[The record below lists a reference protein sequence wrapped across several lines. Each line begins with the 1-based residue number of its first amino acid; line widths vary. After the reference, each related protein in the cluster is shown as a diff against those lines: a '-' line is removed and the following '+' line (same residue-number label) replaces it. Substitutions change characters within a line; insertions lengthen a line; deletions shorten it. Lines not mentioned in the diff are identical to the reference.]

1 MRTKSL
7 VVAVGAAGLVLG
19 TGTAA
24 QAWPGPHVT
33 VAIDG
38 SADFTTIQAAVDAVP
53 QGNPST
59 FTIKIKPGVYQGQV
73 IIPSTKP
80 YIVLR
85 GQGGDPTQVVIT
97 DNRANGTLKPDGTP
111 WGTSGSASVTIDGHD
126 FSARN
131 LTFANS
137 FDEAAHPEIAN
148 KQAVAVLT
156 RADRIVFDNVRFLGN
171 QDTLYLNSSSADTV
185 ARVYLRKCYVEGDV
199 DFIFGRATAVLDR
212 CRIHSL
218 DRGSTTNNG
227 YITAASTSIA
237 NPYGLL
243 FTKCTF
249 TGTAPADTVY
259 LGRPWHPSNDPNA
272 IAQVT
277 IRDSTVGVH
286 VKGLTPWTDFG
297 AFSWRDAR
305 YGEYRNR
312 GPGVVASPD
321 RPQLD
326 AAQAAVMTPENY
338 LAGADGWDPTR

>member
-1 MRTKSL
+1 MRIRSL
-7 VVAVGAAGLVLG
+7 VVAFGAAGLVLA

-24 QAWPGPHVT
+24 QAGPGPHVT
-33 VAIDG
+33 VALDG

-53 QGNPST
+53 DGNAAT
-59 FTIKIKPGVYQGQV
+59 FTIKIKPGVYKGQV
-73 IIPSTKP
+73 IVPSSKP
-80 YIVLR
+80 FIVFR
-85 GQGGDPTQVVIT
+85 GQGHDPAQVVIT
-97 DNRANGTLKPDGTP
+97 DDRANGTLKPDGTP

-131 LTFANS
+131 LTFSNS
-137 FDEAAHPEIAN
+137 FDEAAHPEITN

-156 RADRIVFDNVRFLGN
+156 RADRIVFDGVRFLGN

-212 CRIHSL
+212 CQVHSL

-237 NPYGLL
+237 NPYGFL

-249 TGTAPADTVY
+249 TGTAPAGTVF

-277 IRDSTVGVH
+277 IRDSAMGVH
-286 VKGLTPWTDFG
+286 VKAETPWTDFG

-312 GPGVVASPD
+312 GAGVVDSPD
-321 RPQLD
+321 RPQLSRE
-326 AAQAAVMTPENY
+326 QAAAMTPQTY
-338 LAGADGWDPTR
+338 LGDWDPMR

>member
-1 MRTKSL
+1 MRS
-7 VVAVGAAGLVLG
+7 VVSIGLALVLAGATPLAGRVG
-19 TGTAA
+19 TAPPAA
-24 QAWPGPHVT
+24 QAV
-33 VAIDG
+33 VALDG
-38 SADFTTIQAAVDAVP
+38 RGDFTGVQAAIDAVP
-53 QGNPST
+53 SGNTAP
-59 FTIKIKPGVYQGQV
+59 FVIAIRPGTYPGQV
-73 IIPSTKP
+73 IVPADKP
-80 YIVLR
+80 FISLR
-85 GQGGDPTQVVIT
+85 GLGHQPSDVVIT
-97 DNRANGTLKPDGTP
+97 DDRASGTLKPDGTP
-111 WGTSGSASVTIDGHD
+111 WGTSGSASVTVSGHD
-126 FSARN
+126 FTAAN

-212 CRIHSL
+212 CRVHSL

-305 YGEYRNR
+305 Y
-312 GPGVVASPD
+312 
-321 RPQLD
+321 
-326 AAQAAVMTPENY
+326 
-338 LAGADGWDPTR
+338 